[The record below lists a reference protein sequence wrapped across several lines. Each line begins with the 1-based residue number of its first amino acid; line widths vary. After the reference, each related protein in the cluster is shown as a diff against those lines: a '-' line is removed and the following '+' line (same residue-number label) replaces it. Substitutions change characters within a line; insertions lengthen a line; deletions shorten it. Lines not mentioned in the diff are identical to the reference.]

1 VPSPISITNK
11 DFIVYLRQYLAAIE
25 GTLTREQAEH
35 IDTLC
40 RLVRGSGTA
49 WARGIGSTRI
59 VEIDL
64 LNSYLLAGYDPETMT
79 AEIRTSQAN
88 VQWYDGQSEDDVR
101 EAVIELV
108 ARKISE
114 FDARD
119 GFERRMQRDARL
131 DVSARLLR
139 ARLQQSA
146 RPGPTRGSA
155 TMPPARLRL
164 VAANRLFVED
174 PDFRADRAD
183 APIETII
190 VRDDLGRK
198 LEVAG
203 LAFGKVAPDLGLF
216 NVEGIAVADDIVVSG
231 ASLDAGK
238 TYLVVVVEHSD
249 DIDTEE

>member
-1 VPSPISITNK
+1 
-11 DFIVYLRQYLAAIE
+11 
-25 GTLTREQAEH
+25 
-35 IDTLC
+35 
-40 RLVRGSGTA
+40 
-49 WARGIGSTRI
+49 
-59 VEIDL
+59 
-64 LNSYLLAGYDPETMT
+64 
-79 AEIRTSQAN
+79 
-88 VQWYDGQSEDDVR
+88 
-101 EAVIELV
+101 
-108 ARKISE
+108 
-114 FDARD
+114 
-119 GFERRMQRDARL
+119 
-131 DVSARLLR
+131 
-139 ARLQQSA
+139 
-146 RPGPTRGSA
+146 
-155 TMPPARLRL
+155 MPPARLRL